1 MKQILYWSLLWW
13 PLLATA
19 QITEP
24 RGVLGA
30 GGGSAAA
37 GVYALTDTAGQ
48 FSVGSAS
55 SATYTVA
62 EGFWPSPG
70 NAPVATALNLG
81 AKAGQTI
88 ALSLTKLLLLSSD
101 PNGEIF
107 YVASVSGTSANGGT
121 VTLNAGVIN
130 YTPAIGFTG
139 ADTFTYVLAD
149 AGGNTT
155 TGTIIVAITSQGI
168 SFNQMSIT
176 PLGGGDLQIS
186 FLGVPGTNY
195 AMEVTH
201 DLTPPVTWVPLV
213 TNVAAANGL
222 LVFTNTPGGTNS
234 YYRTLYLP

>member
-1 MKQILYWSLLWW
+1 MKILFYWSLLAC
-13 PLLATA
+13 PLLASA
-19 QITEP
+19 QVSAP

-30 GGGSAAA
+30 GGGSATA
-37 GVYALTDTAGQ
+37 GVYRLTDTAGQ
-48 FSVGSAS
+48 FSVGAAS
-55 SATYTVA
+55 SATYAVA

-70 NAPVATALNLG
+70 NAPVATTLNLG
-81 AKAGQTI
+81 TKIGQTI

-101 PNGEIF
+101 PNGEIL
-107 YVASVSGTSANGGT
+107 YVATVSGTSANGGT

-130 YTPAIGFTG
+130 YTPASGFTG
-139 ADTFTYVLAD
+139 SDTFSYVLAD
-149 AGGNTT
+149 AGGNTAS
-155 TGTIIVAITSQGI
+155 GTITVAITSQGI

-222 LVFTNTPGGTNS
+222 LVFTNMPGSTNS